1 MKARA
6 EVVRKKPY
14 QAPRLLMYGDLT
26 EMTAGMGSNPTQDNP
41 GKDTIH
47 KTG

>member
-6 EVVRKKPY
+6 EAVRKKPY
-14 QAPRLLMYGDLT
+14 QAPRLLMYGSLT
-26 EMTAGMGSNPTQDNP
+26 EMTAGKGASNFDNP

-47 KTG
+47 KT